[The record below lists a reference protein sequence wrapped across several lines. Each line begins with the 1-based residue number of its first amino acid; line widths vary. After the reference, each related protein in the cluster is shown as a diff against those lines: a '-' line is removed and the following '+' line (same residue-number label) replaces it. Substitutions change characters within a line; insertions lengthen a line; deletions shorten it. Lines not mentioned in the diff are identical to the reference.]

1 MAGHL
6 IMLRC
11 KLLRLSP
18 TKMNPE
24 KIVTQ
29 KSFNEKEA
37 SCKGNPE
44 DFPSLQ
50 ETEVAYPTHQ
60 VLPL

>member
-1 MAGHL
+1 MQTLAVVTNKNES
-6 IMLRC
+6 R
-11 KLLRLSP
+11 
-18 TKMNPE
+18 E
-24 KIVTQ
+24 IVTQ

-50 ETEVAYPTHQ
+50 ETEVAYPPHQ